1 MEPAKRYPKLCNPVE
16 LWGKVSRKLRSEI
29 IYNVDMILTETFFSM
44 IQDNKGEVSEMGENV
59 TK

>member
-1 MEPAKRYPKLCNPVE
+1 M
-16 LWGKVSRKLRSEI
+16 GSEI
-29 IYNVDMILTETFFSM
+29 IYNIDMILTETFFPM